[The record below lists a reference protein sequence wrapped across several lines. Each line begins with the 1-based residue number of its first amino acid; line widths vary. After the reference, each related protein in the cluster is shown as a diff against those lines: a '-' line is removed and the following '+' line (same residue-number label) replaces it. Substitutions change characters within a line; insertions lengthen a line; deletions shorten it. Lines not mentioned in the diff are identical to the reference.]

1 MISSTLDKL
10 NNAKYL
16 STLDI
21 KSAYWQIPMESSSKK
36 YTAFTVPNRGLFQF
50 KRMPFGLCN
59 APSVWQRFIDQVLQ
73 SDLEPHVFVYLD
85 DIVIVT
91 QTFDKHI
98 EVLTE
103 VFDRLKNA
111 GLTVSQ
117 EKCVFC
123 KPELKYLGYKIDKN
137 GLHVDSDKVKAILD
151 IPTPSN
157 VGDIRRII
165 GTASWYRRF
174 IPNFSTIVAP
184 LTSLLRKNIKFLWT
198 DECENSFRTLKE
210 CLVSAPV
217 LCCPDYSLPFSIQTD
232 AS

>member
-1 MISSTLDKL
+1 MLRNDIIERSDSPWASPIILIRKKDGKYRFCVDYRKLNNVTEKDAYPLPMISSTLDKL

-98 EVLTE
+98 EVL
-103 VFDRLKNA
+103 
-111 GLTVSQ
+111 
-117 EKCVFC
+117 
-123 KPELKYLGYKIDKN
+123 
-137 GLHVDSDKVKAILD
+137 
-151 IPTPSN
+151 
-157 VGDIRRII
+157 
-165 GTASWYRRF
+165 
-174 IPNFSTIVAP
+174 
-184 LTSLLRKNIKFLWT
+184 
-198 DECENSFRTLKE
+198 
-210 CLVSAPV
+210 
-217 LCCPDYSLPFSIQTD
+217 
-232 AS
+232 